1 MKKIGAAVVA
11 AACGVVVVLSGC
23 SNPADKLADKA
34 GEAAAENI
42 LENAAE
48 DGAGGDVDVDIDAGG
63 GASLPD
69 TWPDELPV
77 PDANLSFVTSSE
89 EEKSYYLLYDGA
101 DEAAATGVVDDLKD
115 AGFTVTT
122 EMASDGTTIVG
133 LENGTWSVGYTYSAD
148 SEGVYTIMYTVSPV
162 IP

>member
-1 MKKIGAAVVA
+1 MKKVGAAAVA
-11 AACGVVVVLSGC
+11 VACGLVVMLGGC
-23 SNPADKLADKA
+23 SNPADKIADKA

-69 TWPDELPV
+69 TWPSELPT
-77 PDANLSFVTSSE
+77 PDANLTFVTSSQ

-101 DEAAATGVVDDLKD
+101 DQATAAGVVDDLKA

-122 EMASDGTTIVG
+122 EMAADGATIVG

-148 SEGVYTIMYTVSPV
+148 TDGSYSIMYTVSPV
-162 IP
+162 VP